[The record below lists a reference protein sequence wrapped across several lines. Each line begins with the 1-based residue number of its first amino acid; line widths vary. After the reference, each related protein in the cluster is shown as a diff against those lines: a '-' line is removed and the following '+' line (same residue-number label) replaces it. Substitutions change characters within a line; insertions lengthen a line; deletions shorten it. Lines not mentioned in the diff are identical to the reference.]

1 MSCILEVLKC
11 HLLLGKRERNNSQ
24 TLMQTSSS
32 IILSIN
38 LLCRYNLNL
47 NITRCHD
54 TIAIVELNTVSCR
67 TGSCYP
73 VNICIKQTN
82 VSRVTIDN
90 ECHIFHLSIV
100 SNINDDTV
108 DSKLQHLLNIL
119 GRKSCCNRCGVA
131 VKYSVCNETVKT
143 KHINFNTIIEII
155 HLIKPGQNL

>member
-1 MSCILEVLKC
+1 MLEC

-54 TIAIVELNTVSCR
+54 TIAIVELNAVSCR
-67 TGSCYP
+67 TRSCYP
-73 VNICIKQTN
+73 VNIRIKQTD

-100 SNINDDTV
+100 SNINDNTV
-108 DSKLQHLLNIL
+108 DSKLQHLLNVFR
-119 GRKSCCNRCGVA
+119 RKSSCDRCGVT
-131 VKYSVCNETVKT
+131 VKYSVCNEAVKT
-143 KHINFNTIIEII
+143 KHINFNTVVEII